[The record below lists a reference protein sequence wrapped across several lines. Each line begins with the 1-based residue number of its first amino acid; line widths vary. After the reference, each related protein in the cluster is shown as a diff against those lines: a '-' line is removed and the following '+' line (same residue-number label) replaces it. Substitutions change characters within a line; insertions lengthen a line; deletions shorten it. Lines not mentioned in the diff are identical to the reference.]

1 MLLWYLDVKCC
12 YGIWMLMLL
21 WYLDVNVEWYLDV
34 NVAMVSGC

>member
-1 MLLWYLDVKCC
+1 MLN
-12 YGIWMLMLL
+12 GIWMLMLL